1 LPKVVGRQYEEKR
14 KSIFDNLFVA
24 MPDQFLV
31 YAPGLFDA
39 PGRYG

>member
-1 LPKVVGRQYEEKR
+1 VPGRQYEEKR

-24 MPDQFLV
+24 MPGQFFV
-31 YAPGLFDA
+31 HAPCLFDA